1 MKLKEGLQKKLDDKN
16 RDKIPEKVR
25 IEQDEQMEKYN
36 TEESNLQDGL
46 VRIKQ
51 LQWSI
56 QLWNIFYSHS

>member
-16 RDKIPEKVR
+16 REKIPEKVR

>member
-51 LQWSI
+51 LQ
-56 QLWNIFYSHS
+56 